1 MAYVAS
7 LSAVS
12 DGKTSGKVESLQA
25 SLEQRAF
32 NVCKRD
38 AAAVA
43 GGAKYCAHTLRR
55 AGVTTLPDKISI
67 LELDRLMAGKDI
79 DPADRVAV
87 KVYLRAVG
95 ILVSNKAV

>member
-43 GGAKYCAHTLRR
+43 GGAKYCAHTL
-55 AGVTTLPDKISI
+55 ASFEK
-67 LELDRLMAGKDI
+67 
-79 DPADRVAV
+79 RVGSLTA
-87 KVYLRAVG
+87 RFD
-95 ILVSNKAV
+95 